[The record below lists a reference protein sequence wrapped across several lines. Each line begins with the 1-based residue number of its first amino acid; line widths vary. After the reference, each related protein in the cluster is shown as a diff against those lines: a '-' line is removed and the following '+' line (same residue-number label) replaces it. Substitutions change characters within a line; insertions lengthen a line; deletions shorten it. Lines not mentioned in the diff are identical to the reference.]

1 MKNLNFLLKR
11 LFDIII
17 SIVLI
22 IFLIPI
28 FIAISLLIFTEIK
41 QNPFFVQKRNGKN
54 LKKFKILKFKTMF
67 KSEDGIHNFT
77 QVRHSD
83 DRITIIGRFLRKN
96 SIDELP
102 QIFNVLIGNMSF
114 VGPRPHPIALD
125 RKFENSINNY
135 YSRYE
140 VLPGI
145 TGLAQ
150 IKGFRGET
158 DSVEKMKNR
167 VDNDIKYIENFNFC
181 LDLKIIFRTFFVLAK
196 GI

>member
-28 FIAISLLIFTEIK
+28 FIFTSLLIFIEIK

-54 LKKFKILKFKTMF
+54 LKKFKILKFKTMV
-67 KSEDGIHNFT
+67 KAEDGIHNFT
-77 QVRHSD
+77 QVRRSD
-83 DRITIIGRFLRKN
+83 DRVTIIGRFLRKN

-167 VDNDIKYIENFNFC
+167 VDNDIKYIENFNFY